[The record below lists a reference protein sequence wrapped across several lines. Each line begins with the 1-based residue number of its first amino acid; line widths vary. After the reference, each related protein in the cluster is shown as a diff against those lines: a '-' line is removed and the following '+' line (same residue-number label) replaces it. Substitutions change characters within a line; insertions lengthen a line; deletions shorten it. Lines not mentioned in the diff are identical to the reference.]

1 MKQSANLNRQV
12 FDKDKFN
19 ETVDTEFSQLITKP
33 DPSFFDLN
41 LATLKDFWLLYDKFF
56 YDIPKLGNI
65 ESHEYLAKTSG
76 EYANVDNI
84 SSEVQV
90 LLDEIASLR
99 EENLELRQNEALNVT
114 KNLTIDKTI

>member
-12 FDKDKFN
+12 FDKNKFN
-19 ETVDTEFSQLITKP
+19 ETVDTEFTQLVSKP
-33 DPSFFDLN
+33 EPSFFDLN

-65 ESHEYLAKTSG
+65 ESHEYLGKTSG
-76 EYANVDNI
+76 EFADINNI
-84 SSEVQV
+84 SDEIQV

-99 EENLELRQNEALNVT
+99 EENLELRQNEALNVVE
-114 KNLTIDKTI
+114 NLTKK

>member
-114 KNLTIDKTI
+114 KNLTKK